1 MLDPKKLWETLK
13 NFGYPKKKDVDTE
26 HARMTHKG
34 SNLFKTEDSIQK
46 AGYEERYDQ
55 LLKEN

>member
-1 MLDPKKLWETLK
+1 MLAPKKLWIS
-13 NFGYPKKKDVDTE
+13 KKKDVDTE